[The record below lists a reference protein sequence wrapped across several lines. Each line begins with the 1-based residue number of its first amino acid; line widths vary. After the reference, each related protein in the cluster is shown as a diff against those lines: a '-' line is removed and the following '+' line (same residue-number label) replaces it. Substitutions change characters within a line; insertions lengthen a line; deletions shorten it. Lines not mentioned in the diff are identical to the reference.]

1 MNRAA
6 IVHRSGLHRLFRP
19 IYGGLGTIFM
29 MHRVVTAKCDSAAV
43 DLTITA
49 DFLERAI
56 IAMRAADIDFVS
68 MDEVKNRIVQGF
80 CGRRFAALTF
90 DDGYRDSVALALP
103 VLQRLGVPT
112 TIYVTTAAPDRTLD
126 VWWLR
131 LEEALR
137 RRHAVSVDIDGVT
150 QHFSLANVDEKA
162 TAYRRLVTWIHD
174 EIERNKALVN
184 EILRPSLI
192 SDEALC
198 EAYFLG
204 WDELRKLT
212 ANPLATI
219 GAHTMNHHSLAELN
233 EDRALAEMVDVRR
246 RLTRELGIAA
256 DHFAYPFGS
265 SKACGPRE
273 FEFAA
278 RAGYSTAVT
287 TRKGNIFP
295 RHADHPTALPRYI
308 LGGSRESVS
317 DPIVSV
323 SGASIGVGRRWR
335 DPVVTA

>member
-1 MNRAA
+1 M
-6 IVHRSGLHRLFRP
+6 
-19 IYGGLGTIFM
+19 
-29 MHRVVTAKCDSAAV
+29 
-43 DLTITA
+43 
-49 DFLERAI
+49 
-56 IAMRAADIDFVS
+56 
-68 MDEVKNRIVQGF
+68 
-80 CGRRFAALTF
+80 
-90 DDGYRDSVALALP
+90 
-103 VLQRLGVPT
+103 
-112 TIYVTTAAPDRTLD
+112 D

-174 EIERNKALVN
+174 DIERNKAFVD

-295 RHADHPTALPRYI
+295 RHADHLTALPRYI

-323 SGASIGVGRRWR
+323 SGASIGVGHRWR